1 MKRLIATYPILY
13 LATQYAIGDEI
24 LASNPKMVE
33 AWLSAGTAEW
43 REDETLEEGLK
54 ESLEEGDKETVQ
66 TATEDEGE
74 KTPPAFAMLVS
85 NEAGLEGDAVNA
97 ETPESLVGKVSKT
110 LARSRK

>member
-33 AWLSAGTAEW
+33 AWLNAGTAEW
-43 REDETLEEGLK
+43 REDETLEKGLAEGA
-54 ESLEEGDKETVQ
+54 EGAATMATPDK
-66 TATEDEGE
+66 GE
-74 KTPPAFAMLVS
+74 KTPPAFASSVS

-97 ETPESLVGKVSKT
+97 ETPENLVGKVPKT

>member
-43 REDETLEEGLK
+43 REDETLEEGL
-54 ESLEEGDKETVQ
+54 EEGDKETVQ

-85 NEAGLEGDAVNA
+85 NEAGLEGDVVNA